1 MTKLRH
7 WVVPA
12 FFLTGLVSQVNAYQE
27 VTHRVLTEAAANQ
40 SALQL
45 DSAVLKNLGIDKAI
59 NAQRFPNSKNTS
71 RSILELLQDGADFED
86 NVSLLPLEVRV
97 RFHFYNPVTGE
108 GLSRAPFI
116 PAQTSSPDWALAPR
130 GRISDQKFSYGD
142 ARQYLF
148 DALTKQGAADRE
160 KTFGLVF
167 QTLGQVVH
175 HLQDMAQPQHV
186 RNDVHCDKLVCIPL
200 NAHAPSFY
208 ELWTR
213 DLGNITGALP
223 VNPGFVGYD
232 ITGSAFTSVFNNPRR
247 FWHTE
252 TPGTNAPE
260 NGKGLAEFT
269 NRNFVSAG
277 TNFDTPLNFALPVFD
292 PIKKTEPKVKEI
304 CSGQNLSP
312 PCPPSMTALPEER
325 ITFYETT
332 GKDNFLDKS
341 VINPRASS
349 ESIFDEQLRVQGA
362 QPVFALNRFNFDEAY
377 KHLIPRAVAY
387 SAGMINYFFR
397 GKLDFKKDEQDSTK
411 FRIINLGPEAMNG
424 RFALYYDAKDGNRY
438 PVAVDPADP
447 SRDPNTPNAWRLTV
461 AALDS
466 AASNANRSAP
476 VSFVAPVNDESPLS
490 PKVVN
495 EYMLVFNGNM
505 GEEREDAANG
515 IIGAVAAK
523 AVVTPYNGVLYLIGA
538 NAAGQRVSFRADQS
552 GTRIVNFPEFH
563 PLREIVIPQIFPAL
577 AKGYI
582 TKQVAF
588 TEHLSGF
595 SYDVLA
601 TTVGVPQFGDLATSW
616 VKSAATNSFESV
628 GGVAWTAKSVNPQIG
643 EFQFRAIVPQ
653 FDPATATLA
662 YTRAFKDVAGSPQT
676 TSGTIALPAV
686 PGTQTYTILPQG
698 LAYVSGDGLT
708 VSGFSKSISSG
719 NSTLK
724 EHYDLRITL
733 AEVPSVAFTQTG
745 QSPFVS
751 NVLINQVSPVITGS
765 VSTTAACESPPR
777 TITGTMTTTGR
788 VFERGGDIEER
799 RNIDYFN
806 GALRSYRSI
815 ERNRVKQSFQSTTAV
830 LSSTSADGACRW
842 TYVLR
847 KGESSD
853 ILSVET
859 EQVFSDASLAH
870 AAMSQPSNDP
880 VVFSPPN
887 STWDY
892 FYEGLSPAPPFS
904 FPLNPPPSPGGRVVV
919 DRALTDRMQDAISRR
934 TSGFSTVG
942 GNQFF
947 RGFDIT
953 GKPYVADAS
962 PIGEVFFATS
972 DLSRVIHEPKRGP
985 KVVIP
990 PGVVKL
996 LAAVWL

>member
-1 MTKLRH
+1 MKWRRIILLSCLAMLSAKVFPYELETH
-7 WVVPA
+7 SDM
-12 FFLTGLVSQVNAYQE
+12 SQAALQLSILNQPSL
-27 VTHRVLTEAAANQ
+27 RVLTDLGLEESINVARQ
-40 SALQL
+40 FP
-45 DSAVLKNLGIDKAI
+45 DSNGAESSITLLFRNGA
-59 NAQRFPNSKNTS
+59 
-71 RSILELLQDGADFED
+71 RSED
-86 NVSLLPLEVRV
+86 NFPRP
-97 RFHFYNPVTGE
+97 RHHFYDPVNNRPLTVG
-108 GLSRAPFI
+108 GIAVGR
-116 PAQTSSPDWALAPR
+116 TSPDWALEDKGQIGGVLGIGA
-130 GRISDQKFSYGD
+130 QEFSLAD
-142 ARQYLF
+142 ARGYLYK
-148 DALTKQGAADRE
+148 ALTSTSKTDRR
-160 KTFGLVF
+160 KNFGLTF
-167 QTLGQVVH
+167 QTIGQVIH
-175 HLQDMAQPQHV
+175 HVQDMAQPQHV
-186 RNDVHCDKLVCIPL
+186 RNDSHLDTPL
-200 NAHAPSFY
+200 TNPSLYEKYTDQNGVRNVLPFGGYVSAYSSADSATFNAG
-208 ELWTR
+208 R
-213 DLGNITGALP
+213 N
-223 VNPGFVGYD
+223 
-232 ITGSAFTSVFNNPRR
+232 
-247 FWHTE
+247 FWHT
-252 TPGTNAPE
+252 PE
-260 NGKGLAEFT
+260 GKGLADFT

-277 TNFDTPLNFALPVFD
+277 TNFDKPGLFPSPVRD
-292 PIKKTEPKVKEI
+292 ESKKVDMDI
-304 CSGQNLSP
+304 QQLCANASP
-312 PCPPSMTALPEER
+312 PCPNPSLTGL
-325 ITFYETT
+325 ITFYGNTVEDRFT
-332 GKDNFLDKS
+332 GQSTN
-341 VINPRASS
+341 NPFASS
-349 ESIFDEQLRVQGA
+349 LSIFDADLQKAAGNPLN
-362 QPVFALNRFNFDEAY
+362 QPKLFTLNQFNFALAHGF
-377 KHLIPRAVAY
+377 LIPRAVGY
-387 SAGMINYFFR
+387 SAGLINYFFR
-397 GKLDFKKDEQDSTK
+397 GKLDFKKDEQDPTK

-447 SRDPNTPNAWRLTV
+447 NRDPNDPNSWRLTV
-461 AALDS
+461 AALAPS
-466 AASNANRSAP
+466 APNANLSAP
-476 VSFVAPVNDESPLS
+476 VSFGAPVNDESPQS
-490 PKVVN
+490 PKVAN

-515 IIGAVAAK
+515 VVGAVAAK

-563 PLREIVIPQIFPAL
+563 PLREIGIPQIFPAL

-582 TKQVAF
+582 IKQVAF

-616 VKSAATNSFESV
+616 VKNPVTNTFESV
-628 GGVAWTAKSVNPQIG
+628 GGVAWTAKSANPQIG
-643 EFQFRAIVPQ
+643 EFSFRAIVPQ
-653 FDPATATLA
+653 FNPAAATLE
-662 YTRAFKDVAGSPQT
+662 YTRSFKDAAGNPQT
-676 TSGTIALPAV
+676 SSSVIALPAV

-698 LAYVSGDGLT
+698 LAYVSGDGLS

-733 AEVPSVAFTQTG
+733 AEVPSVAFAQTG
-745 QSPFVS
+745 QSPFIS

-765 VSTTAACESPPR
+765 VSTTATCESPPR

-815 ERNRVKQSFQSTTAV
+815 ERNRVKQSFQSTAAA

-859 EQVFSDASLAH
+859 EQVFSDASLVH